1 MVLEVPVF
9 FSQKKKYVKVEV
21 QIRTIAMDFWASLE
35 HKLYYKEIDVT
46 SEEITAR
53 LKKCADIIS
62 ATDIEMQS
70 IRDVVEE
77 WEQLSPKKNTIVDKI
92 VETVENSVEIVDK

>member
-1 MVLEVPVF
+1 
-9 FSQKKKYVKVEV
+9 
-21 QIRTIAMDFWASLE
+21 MDFWASLE
-35 HKLYYKEIDVT
+35 HKLYYKETDVT

-53 LKKCADIIS
+53 LKKCADIIA

-77 WEQLSPKKNTIVDKI
+77 WEMLSPKKNTSVDKI
-92 VETVENSVEIVDK
+92 VETVEDFVDIVNK